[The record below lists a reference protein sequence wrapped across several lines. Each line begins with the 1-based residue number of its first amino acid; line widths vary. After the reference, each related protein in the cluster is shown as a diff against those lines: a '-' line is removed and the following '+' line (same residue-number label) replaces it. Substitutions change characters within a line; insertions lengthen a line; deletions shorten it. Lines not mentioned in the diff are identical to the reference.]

1 MSGVEVTKSEDDGS
15 QLGASAAAAAVPAA
29 QSELEV
35 IFHDSDIAV
44 LNKPSGLRT
53 VPGKAVGPEA
63 ETRAH
68 VEWHSGTKR
77 QRQEFWTDVVHT
89 ACESLLHD
97 EKTEGEEDFRGH
109 LRRLTKENNV
119 PRKRSKFQNYTAVT
133 LGLEGE
139 EGDKVSARLW
149 DAVDGHL
156 KKEVGPGVDCL
167 LTRVQSRWPDARHV
181 HRLDQ
186 DTSGLVVMAL
196 TVEAA
201 REMCRQF
208 RERVPSKT
216 YTAVLEGKMAE
227 TPKGGQ
233 VLARLRPDVNNRPKQ
248 MFCQE
253 GDGNEAKTLWERI
266 NRKDDRTWVDFTPV
280 TGRTHQ
286 IRMHALHLG
295 HPVMGDSLY
304 GTEEGK
310 TKSDR
315 LLLHA
320 RQILFPHPRTG
331 ETVKFECPPPF

>member
-1 MSGVEVTKSEDDGS
+1 MSDSKSPKGEDS
-15 QLGASAAAAAVPAA
+15 HNQHNS
-29 QSELEV
+29 S
-35 IFHDSDIAV
+35 DSDIDV
-44 LNKPSGLRT
+44 IFSDTDIVILNKPTGLRT

-63 ETRAH
+63 ETRVH

-97 EKTEGEEDFRGH
+97 EKTEGEEEFRDH

-119 PRKRSKFQNYTAVT
+119 PRKRSKFHNYTAVT

-149 DAVDGHL
+149 DTVDGHL

-167 LTRVQSRWPDARHV
+167 LTRVQSRWPEARHV

-216 YTAVLEGKMAE
+216 YTAVLEGRMAK
-227 TPKGGQ
+227 TPKSGE
-233 VLARLRPDVNNRPKQ
+233 VTAKLRPDTDNRPKQ
-248 MFCQE
+248 MFCE
-253 GDGNEAKTLWERI
+253 EKGNESHTNWERI
-266 NRKDDRTWVDFTPV
+266 KRKEDRTWVDFTPV

-286 IRMHALHLG
+286 IRMHAVHLG

-304 GTEEGK
+304 GTPEGK
-310 TKSDR
+310 AKSDR

-320 RQILFPHPRTG
+320 RRISFPHPRTG
-331 ETVKFECPPPF
+331 EMVEFQCPPPF

>member
-1 MSGVEVTKSEDDGS
+1 MSNTGVTEHESGGTKGDAPVT
-15 QLGASAAAAAVPAA
+15 
-29 QSELEV
+29 SELDI
-35 IFHDSDIAV
+35 IFHDDDIV
-44 LNKPSGLRT
+44 VMNKPHGLRT
-53 VPGKAVGPEA
+53 VPGKASGAEA

-77 QRQEFWTDVVHT
+77 QRQDFWTGVVHS
-89 ACESLLHD
+89 ACHNLLHD
-97 EKTEGEEDFRGH
+97 EETEGEEEFRGH
-109 LRRLTKENNV
+109 LRRLTRENNV
-119 PRKRSKFQNYTAVT
+119 PRKRSKFQTYTAVT

-149 DAVDGHL
+149 DAVEGQL
-156 KKEVGPGVDCL
+156 KKEAGPGVDCL
-167 LTRVQSRWPDARHV
+167 LTRVKSRWPDARHV

-208 RERVPSKT
+208 RERVPSKI
-216 YTAVLEGKMAE
+216 YTAVLEGKMAK
-227 TPKGGQ
+227 TPKSGE
-233 VLARLRPDVNNRPKQ
+233 VIARIRPDVKNRPKQ
-248 MFCQE
+248 MFCE
-253 GDGNEAKTLWERI
+253 ESGNEAKTLWELRK
-266 NRKDDRTWVDFTPV
+266 RKDSRTWVDFTPV

-295 HPVMGDSLY
+295 HPVVGDSLY

-310 TKSDR
+310 GKSDR

-320 RQILFPHPRTG
+320 RKLSFPHPRTG
-331 ETVKFECPPPF
+331 ETVEFESPPPF